1 MGKHGSFIIMN
12 PMGVSSSILPSAPWG
27 MMLLIGSAA
36 LAVNL
41 PLGYA
46 REGYRKF
53 SMPWF
58 VCVHL
63 SVPLI
68 AYLRLANH
76 VTAWAI
82 PAFLVCAV
90 LGQIGGGK
98 VRRGRRRSA

>member
-1 MGKHGSFIIMN
+1 
-12 PMGVSSSILPSAPWG
+12 
-27 MMLLIGSAA
+27 MMVLIGAAA

-46 REGYRKF
+46 REGYRRY
-53 SMPWF
+53 SLPWF
-58 VCVHL
+58 VCIHL

-82 PAFLVCAV
+82 PAFLACAV
-90 LGQIGGGK
+90 LGQIGGGR
-98 VRRGRRRSA
+98 VRRGQRRRA

>member
-1 MGKHGSFIIMN
+1 MDLMVVHSCL
-12 PMGVSSSILPSAPWG
+12 ILSAPWAVTV
-27 MMLLIGSAA
+27 LIGAAA

-46 REGYRKF
+46 REGYRRF
-53 SMPWF
+53 SPAWF

-68 AYLRLANH
+68 AFLRYTNQ

-82 PAFLVCAV
+82 PAFIACAA
-90 LGQIGGGK
+90 LGQIGGGR
-98 VRRGRRRSA
+98 VRRTLRGRA

>member
-1 MGKHGSFIIMN
+1 MSIIITFMA
-12 PMGVSSSILPSAPWG
+12 VSSSMLPSIPWG
-27 MMLLIGSAA
+27 IVVLIGVTA

-53 SMPWF
+53 SLAWF

-82 PAFLVCAV
+82 PAFLACAV
-90 LGQIGGGK
+90 LGQIGGGM
-98 VRRGRRRSA
+98 VRRGRGRSA

>member
-1 MGKHGSFIIMN
+1 M
-12 PMGVSSSILPSAPWG
+12 LPSAPWG
-27 MMLLIGSAA
+27 MMFLIGAAA

-53 SMPWF
+53 SVGWF
-58 VCVHL
+58 VCIHL

-82 PAFLVCAV
+82 PAFLACAV
-90 LGQIGGGK
+90 LGQLGGGK
-98 VRRGRRRSA
+98 VRRSLRERT

>member
-1 MGKHGSFIIMN
+1 M
-12 PMGVSSSILPSAPWG
+12 V
-27 MMLLIGSAA
+27 LIGATA

-46 REGYRKF
+46 RGGYRRF
-53 SMPWF
+53 SFAWF

-82 PAFLVCAV
+82 PAFLACAV
-90 LGQIGGGK
+90 LGQIGGGRF
-98 VRRGRRRSA
+98 RRILRGST

>member
-1 MGKHGSFIIMN
+1 MG
-12 PMGVSSSILPSAPWG
+12 GVFSAPQSTPWG
-27 MMLLIGSAA
+27 LMLVIGTAA

-46 REGYRKF
+46 REGCRKF
-53 SMPWF
+53 SAAWF
-58 VCVHL
+58 VYVHL

-82 PAFLVCAV
+82 PAFLACAV
-90 LGQIGGGK
+90 LGQISGGK
-98 VRRGRRRSA
+98 VRRTLRARS

>member
-1 MGKHGSFIIMN
+1 MIVHYNGRMGFS
-12 PMGVSSSILPSAPWG
+12 PSLFAPAPWG
-27 MMLLIGSAA
+27 MMVLIGATA

-41 PLGYA
+41 PLGFA
-46 REGYRKF
+46 REGYRRF
-53 SMPWF
+53 SLAWF

-82 PAFLVCAV
+82 PAFLACAV
-90 LGQIGGGK
+90 LGQIGGGR
-98 VRRGRRRSA
+98 VRRGLRGRA